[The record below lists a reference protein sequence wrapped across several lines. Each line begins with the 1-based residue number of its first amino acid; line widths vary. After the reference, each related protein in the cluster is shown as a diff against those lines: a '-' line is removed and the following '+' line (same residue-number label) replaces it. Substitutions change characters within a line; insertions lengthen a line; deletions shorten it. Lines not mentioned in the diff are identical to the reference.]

1 MNGNFKDKISFL
13 VKLLDG
19 ASPHASYVE
28 VLQYTIYIIGMIPA
42 RFLPENR
49 ASELTEIQIFLYL
62 PSHGN
67 NILVGR
73 PYL

>member
-28 VLQYTIYIIGMIPA
+28 VMQYTIYIIGMIPA

-49 ASELTEIQIFLYL
+49 ALDRELMEIQIFLYL
-62 PSHGN
+62 P
-67 NILVGR
+67 L
-73 PYL
+73 